1 MNDDFN
7 LNCPVPINDHATV
20 QLAHGGGG
28 RLMRNLIEGMFL
40 PAFRDALPLGPQS
53 VGVNKDLSQ
62 NVAQPPSA
70 VLNRP
75 GQPRAAVPHVGFGIG
90 PKISASPVPRPSPLA
105 PRPSPPHDSIVLPTN
120 AARLAFTTDSYVVHP
135 LFFPGGDIGKLAV
148 YGTVND
154 LAMAGAKPEY
164 LSAGF
169 ILEEGLPMDVLRRV
183 VASMAEA
190 ARTAGVRI
198 VTGDTKV
205 VDRGKADGIF
215 INTAGIGWV
224 PPGVEVSPARV
235 APGDAIL
242 LSGDLGRHGVAIMS
256 VREGLQFDGALES
269 DCASLA
275 ELVDAMLAAEAD
287 IHCLRDLTR
296 GGLAS
301 ALNEIA
307 LDAGVGMEIDEAA
320 IPVAEPVAA
329 VCELLGLDPLYVAN
343 EGRLVAMVPAASA
356 DRVLEVMRC
365 HPAAVGPARIGTVTA
380 THAGMVE
387 LRSRFGGGRIVDLLS
402 GEQMPRIC

>member
-1 MNDDFN
+1 MSDDFN
-7 LNCPVPINDHATV
+7 LQCPVPLSDYATV

-28 RLMRNLIEGMFL
+28 RLMRDLIENVFL
-40 PAFRDALPLGPQS
+40 PAFGDR
-53 VGVNKDLSQ
+53 
-62 NVAQPPSA
+62 
-70 VLNRP
+70 
-75 GQPRAAVPHVGFGIG
+75 
-90 PKISASPVPRPSPLA
+90 SPLPPGEGQGEGRVA
-105 PRPSPPHDSIVLPTN
+105 PPHDSVVLPT
-120 AARLAFTTDSYVVHP
+120 AGGRLAFTTDSFVVSP
-135 LFFPGGDIGKLAV
+135 LFFPGGDIGTLAV
-148 YGTVND
+148 CGTVND

-169 ILEEGLPMDVLRRV
+169 ILEEGLAMETLRRV
-183 VASMAEA
+183 VASMSEA
-190 ARTAGVRI
+190 ARAAGVRI

-205 VDRGKADGIF
+205 VDRGKGDGIF

-224 PPGVEVSPARV
+224 PPGVEISPARV
-235 APGDAIL
+235 KPGDAIL

-256 VREGLQFDGALES
+256 VREGIRFEGALPS
-269 DCASLA
+269 DCAPLA
-275 ELVDAMLAAEAD
+275 GLVEAMLATGAD

-307 LDAGVGMEIDEAA
+307 MDADVGIEIEEAA

-329 VCELLGLDPLYVAN
+329 ACELLGLDPLYAAN
-343 EGRLVAMVPAASA
+343 EGRLVAMVPAESE
-356 DRVLEVMRC
+356 DRVLQAMQG
-365 HPAAVGPARIGTVTA
+365 HPAAVGPARIGTVTGA
-380 THAGMVE
+380 HAGTVE